1 MESKD
6 SETRSSF
13 LEYVKK
19 ETEMFPGQQLLVVKE
34 EVRRDCSSSLDPP
47 DSKPSHMREEVKLS
61 VKTEKEEKPKFS
73 ECNRFKI
80 EDKRKESPTCSL
92 AEQMETEPGG
102 EECGRPEPGRNPD
115 PVCSF
120 QESEITVLQTGKRF
134 RYHSRFIAQTVVHS
148 GEKPLGCDVCVKLS
162 NIRLNY

>member
-1 MESKD
+1 MESRD
-6 SETRSSF
+6 SETQSSF

-34 EVRRDCSSSLDPP
+34 EVRQDCSSSLDPP
-47 DSKPSHMREEVKLS
+47 DSKPSHMKEEVKLS

-73 ECNRFKI
+73 ECNRIKI

-102 EECGRPEPGRNPD
+102 EECGRPEPGRNPG

-120 QESEITVLQTGKRF
+120 QESEITVHQTGK
-134 RYHSRFIAQTVVHS
+134 VLV
-148 GEKPLGCDVCVKLS
+148 
-162 NIRLNY
+162 